1 MNIFKRFILFFV
13 PSSYLGVMYLSY
25 FQLRYIHMAPERWL
39 PGLPL
44 TMGITTGLIVII
56 LAIMF
61 FVTKPFVKLFTKI
74 EKENYEASAE
84 EIDMALKTY
93 RKVNITSVIG
103 IVVGFVVG
111 NMVSALIKMFKG
123 VLPLETI
130 RIIVVFLQSCTFGLL
145 ESLFMVYIINETLTK
160 YRKMLHI
167 NKLEKEDCTMNISR
181 SLLYVA
187 LSATLFITYNVFCV
201 GYGIINNY
209 APKYLSAYI
218 SGSILMGI
226 ISCILGILVLN
237 ILIRG
242 LNSRIKSST
251 AIIENLQTGTLT
263 SRIDIEMLDDFGLL
277 GSSVNALIDKLTL
290 MLSGI
295 RKESHVV
302 SDSANELTQIAAT
315 AKESLE
321 KMTEIL
327 SKISEEG
334 GKQNYEILDSE
345 KCINQLLDTLKNID
359 EHAVQNSDATKESS
373 SAIYEMAENIT
384 SVSGMTQKA
393 DSLSMQLSE
402 SCTAGSKSLNE
413 ASKQI
418 KSISESSSQVR
429 DIIGFLQG
437 IASQTNLLAMNAA
450 IEAAHAGE
458 AGKGFAVVAEEVRSL
473 ANSSQDSSKKINDY
487 VNDMV
492 RQIEIGVQS
501 IEHTN
506 ATFRQI
512 ESGVTQNTTLIQNI
526 TQAMR
531 EQEQG
536 AQDNLKS
543 TQNVEAGT
551 QRIKELVTA
560 QNELAV
566 KVGTSMKA
574 SVEST
579 RLMLEAIEEG
589 TSASSV
595 MQDVIDRIDSMVKAN
610 QQAVESMTEQ
620 MRAFSLK

>member
-13 PSSYLGVMYLSY
+13 PSSYFGVMFLSY

-44 TMGITTGLIVII
+44 TMGITTGIIAII
-56 LAIMF
+56 LLIMF
-61 FVTKPFVKLFTKI
+61 FVTKPFVNLFNKI
-74 EKENYEASAE
+74 EKENYVPTE
-84 EIDMALKTY
+84 EEKDIALKIY
-93 RKVNITSVIG
+93 RKINLTSVIG
-103 IVVGFVVG
+103 IVIGFVAG
-111 NMVSALIKMFKG
+111 NMVSALIKMMKG
-123 VLPLETI
+123 VLPLETS

-145 ESLFMVYIINETLTK
+145 ESLFMVYIMNETLTK

-167 NKLEKEDCTMNISR
+167 NNLEREKCTMNISR
-181 SLLYVA
+181 SLFYVSI
-187 LSATLFITYNVFCV
+187 SAAFFVTYNIFCI
-201 GYGIINNY
+201 GYGIIINY
-209 APKYLSAYI
+209 AAQYLTPYI
-218 SGSILMGI
+218 IGSILMGI
-226 ISCILGILVLN
+226 VSCILGGAVYN
-237 ILIRG
+237 ILNKG
-242 LNSRIKSST
+242 LDSRIKYST

-263 SRIDIEMLDDFGLL
+263 SRIDIEMLDDFGVL
-277 GSSVNALIDKLTL
+277 GSSVNALIDKLTS

-302 SDSANELTQIAAT
+302 SDSAAELTLIANT
-315 AKESLE
+315 AKDSLE
-321 KMTEIL
+321 KMTQIL
-327 SKISEEG
+327 AKISEEG
-334 GKQNYEILDSE
+334 EKQNYEILDSE
-345 KCINQLLDTLKNID
+345 KCINQLLETLKNID

-373 SAIYEMAENIT
+373 SAIYEMAGNIT

-393 DSLSMQLSE
+393 DNLSMQLSE
-402 SCTAGSKSLNE
+402 SCSAGSKSLDE

-418 KSISESSSQVR
+418 KSISEYSAQVR
-429 DIIGFLQG
+429 DIIKYLQR

-473 ANSSQDSSKKINDY
+473 ANSSQNSSKKIKDY

-492 RQIEIGVQS
+492 RQIELGVQS

-512 ESGVTQNTTLIQNI
+512 ESGVTQNTDLIQNI
-526 TQAMR
+526 TQAMK

-560 QNELAV
+560 QNDLAN

-579 RLMLEAIEEG
+579 KVMLDAIKEG
-589 TSASSV
+589 NTASV
-595 MQDVIDRIDSMVKAN
+595 AMQEVIDRIDSMVKAN

-620 MRAFSLK
+620 MSAFSLK

>member
-1 MNIFKRFILFFV
+1 MNIFKRFILYFV

-44 TMGITTGLIVII
+44 TMGITTGLVAII
-56 LAIMF
+56 LLIMF
-61 FVTKPFVKLFTKI
+61 FVTKPFVKLFKKI
-74 EKENYEASAE
+74 EREDYVPTDE
-84 EIDMALKTY
+84 EKNMALNIYK
-93 RKVNITSVIG
+93 KINITAVIG
-103 IVVGFVVG
+103 IIMGFVVG
-111 NMVSALIKMFKG
+111 NMMSAVIKMAKG
-123 VLPLETI
+123 VLPFEAIKVL
-130 RIIVVFLQSCTFGLL
+130 VVFLESCTFGLL
-145 ESLFMVYIINETLTK
+145 ESLFMVYIMNETLTK
-160 YRKMLHI
+160 YRKLLHI
-167 NKLEKEDCTMNISR
+167 TKLEKENCSTSISY
-181 SLLYVA
+181 SVFYVA
-187 LSATLFITYNVFCV
+187 VSAIIFTSYNLFCL
-201 GYGIINNY
+201 GYGIVNNY
-209 APKYLSAYI
+209 AKQYIGLFLSGGVATLLI
-218 SGSILMGI
+218 SFVVSAA
-226 ISCILGILVLN
+226 VLF
-237 ILIRG
+237 ILIKG
-242 LNSRIKSST
+242 LNNRIKSST

-263 SRIDIEMLDDFGLL
+263 SRIDIEILDDFGVL
-277 GSSVNALIDKLTL
+277 GSAVNSLIDKLTS

-295 RKESHVV
+295 RKESQVV
-302 SDSANELTQIAAT
+302 SDSATELTQIAQT

-321 KMTEIL
+321 KMTYIL
-327 SKISEEG
+327 SRISEEG

-345 KCINQLLDTLKNID
+345 KCINQLIDTLKNID
-359 EHAVQNSDATKESS
+359 EHAIQNSDATRESS

-393 DSLSMQLSE
+393 DNLSVQLSE
-402 SCTAGSKSLNE
+402 SCSAGSKSLNE

-429 DIIGFLQG
+429 DIIGFLQS

-512 ESGVTQNTTLIQNI
+512 ESGVNQNTDLIQSI
-526 TQAMR
+526 TQAMK

-551 QRIKELVTA
+551 QRIKELVSA
-560 QNELAV
+560 QNDLAN

-579 RLMLEAIEEG
+579 KLMLEAIEEG
-589 TSASSV
+589 NSASSA
-595 MQDVIDRIDSMVKAN
+595 MQDVIERIDSMVKAN